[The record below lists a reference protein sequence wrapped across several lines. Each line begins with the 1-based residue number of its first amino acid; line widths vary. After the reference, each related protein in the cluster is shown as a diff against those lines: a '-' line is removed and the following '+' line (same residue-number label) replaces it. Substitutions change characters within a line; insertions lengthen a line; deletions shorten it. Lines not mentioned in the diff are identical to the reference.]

1 MTREKEWWEKTNP
14 YSVVIAP
21 PLETIDD
28 FVAAVLCDDSEIINH
43 CLWEARQN
51 PSTLYALFQ
60 AIAVAP
66 SPAPECKIAFH
77 SAWISQGLW
86 LRDEF
91 SIDPLIPAALANLL
105 PGYSGP
111 PLELFRGERWSNH
124 EAGTYGPSWSSKQ
137 SVAEMFASG
146 LNRCPETGGVLLRT
160 FAPSFAI
167 LVGPTSYGHSQDEH
181 EYVVDRRCLQQVEV
195 IEFFPSARM

>member
-1 MTREKEWWEKTNP
+1 MARLPVRSLIKGVYKNSDGSAD
-14 YSVVIAP
+14 SVNSLHDVIE
-21 PLETIDD
+21 LGQ
-28 FVAAVLCDDSEIINH
+28 VV
-43 CLWEARQN
+43 
-51 PSTLYALFQ
+51 LYALFQ

-77 SAWISQGLW
+77 TAWITQGLW
-86 LRDEF
+86 IRDEF

-137 SVAEMFASG
+137 SVARCFASG
-146 LNRCPETGGVLLRT
+146 LNRCPETGGV
-160 FAPSFAI
+160 P
-167 LVGPTSYGHSQDEH
+167 
-181 EYVVDRRCLQQVEV
+181 
-195 IEFFPSARM
+195 